1 LKMAAAVSAV
11 LTPNVDAPRPH
22 PNAPTEAP
30 NHTINIASDEPRPRT
45 QSGNCI
51 MNAENIVFNIA
62 IVPIPQMS
70 IATTAT
76 QTTEVFANTAVPHD
90 HTAAANRTTISVDI
104 ALRTRGNTHTAATAP
119 TPSAPDSKPKPLAD
133 TSKFSFATTGITD
146 VSADVAPSTRVSRSA
161 TLRKFAAPTICLMPS
176 PIA

>member
-1 LKMAAAVSAV
+1 MAAAVSAV

-70 IATTAT
+70 IAATAT

-90 HTAAANRTTISVDI
+90 HTAAAHRTTISVDI
-104 ALRTRGNTHTAATAP
+104 APLTRGNTHTAATAP
-119 TPSAPDSKPKPLAD
+119 TPSAPDNKPKPLAD
-133 TSKFSFATTGITD
+133 TPKFSFATTGITD